1 MNRFTALCFSGC
13 LFGLATGRTVTVNG
27 ESIDI
32 VVGRGS
38 TAIPMVPELDALYT
52 CKRLNIEPF
61 DNCVEKLTHGHL
73 HEDGSVKC
81 CDTLDSCDGVPP
93 CIEYSAWLEALQIET
108 ANRHFRAFTQ
118 LGHRFNHSTN
128 RTLYD
133 TVLKDLDLRGGL
145 MTPRGLWHPLN
156 FNFPFNP
163 SGENERKM
171 KLKYMSQEELDVL
184 FEKKY
189 RNMTKMFGGWTGMAY
204 DDDVLTGTLLQ
215 FRRVL
220 RHLDV
225 FSMLPVEAY
234 STEKAFADYV
244 VKNQLLQCDLDT
256 VLDVNLILSHA
267 SQRLPVTGQ
276 SSPVRVLEIGGGFG
290 RIPEALFSMANPAKV
305 AYLLVDAAPITMV
318 LQYQYLSSAFPGLR
332 VGIYCD
338 EKDMEA
344 YNRQGLGAFDIF
356 ILAAWEF
363 SSEVELSRLDA
374 HFDISI
380 NVQSM
385 QEMSQWHVD
394 YYINAFNRVTRPGGI
409 VYNSNSRRWMFRG
422 RWEWPNRWGPPIY
435 NQSIPG
441 RSWTDS
447 FWTLVFRIPPETPY
461 YARASYTSR
470 NWTKHE
476 ELVFALPKEPGSVG
490 LNPFAALHDGGGVGA
505 IAVAAADWWWT
516 VGFTMDNVLLEIL
529 IPPTVVDLETAAM
542 SMCVRLVVRGST
554 EQQQQLCS
562 AQVMTELKRLAEH
575 KDHEFNHKLGLHPS
589 SRSFS
594 SADRR
599 NPKASGTQACTEQS
613 LAHAVWRTKTSSRA
627 LTSNCLGQWSIHS
640 SVDVPQEA
648 GDAVLC
654 VYRCDESH

>member
-1 MNRFTALCFSGC
+1 
-13 LFGLATGRTVTVNG
+13 
-27 ESIDI
+27 
-32 VVGRGS
+32 
-38 TAIPMVPELDALYT
+38 
-52 CKRLNIEPF
+52 
-61 DNCVEKLTHGHL
+61 
-73 HEDGSVKC
+73 
-81 CDTLDSCDGVPP
+81 
-93 CIEYSAWLEALQIET
+93 
-108 ANRHFRAFTQ
+108 
-118 LGHRFNHSTN
+118 
-128 RTLYD
+128 
-133 TVLKDLDLRGGL
+133 
-145 MTPRGLWHPLN
+145 
-156 FNFPFNP
+156 
-163 SGENERKM
+163 M

-422 RWEWPNRWGPPIY
+422 RCP
-435 NQSIPG
+435 
-441 RSWTDS
+441 
-447 FWTLVFRIPPETPY
+447 
-461 YARASYTSR
+461 
-470 NWTKHE
+470 
-476 ELVFALPKEPGSVG
+476 
-490 LNPFAALHDGGGVGA
+490 
-505 IAVAAADWWWT
+505 
-516 VGFTMDNVLLEIL
+516 
-529 IPPTVVDLETAAM
+529 
-542 SMCVRLVVRGST
+542 
-554 EQQQQLCS
+554 
-562 AQVMTELKRLAEH
+562 
-575 KDHEFNHKLGLHPS
+575 
-589 SRSFS
+589 
-594 SADRR
+594 
-599 NPKASGTQACTEQS
+599 
-613 LAHAVWRTKTSSRA
+613 
-627 LTSNCLGQWSIHS
+627 
-640 SVDVPQEA
+640 VP
-648 GDAVLC
+648 
-654 VYRCDESH
+654 RC